1 MYEIVWSMKLYG
13 GTNTQ
18 FSVGGLVGSKSIGIG
33 LPLVCFSHFVLHFVC
48 QGLLRNRESFGKF
61 RLSPLHPRKHVFI
74 TSARVT
80 SHKNLSVS
88 MESNPLKCTQ
98 LQSLCKSDT
107 TNQFKC
113 KIGKQYGK
121 RSSWM
126 DSYPSLQEAALTT
139 HYTSIVPKAVWK
151 TDPSCKVGL
160 LGARHTD
167 WLCLVILN
175 PLITQAIK

>member
-1 MYEIVWSMKLYG
+1 MNNTICMKLYG
-13 GTNTQ
+13 DNNTR
-18 FSVGGLVGSKSIGIG
+18 FLVGGLVGSKSIGIG

-48 QGLLRNRESFGKF
+48 QGLLRNHESFGKI
-61 RLSPLHPRKHVFI
+61 RLSQLHPRKHVFI

-80 SHKNLSVS
+80 SHIRIYQYPWKAIVWNA
-88 MESNPLKCTQ
+88 Q

-107 TNQFKC
+107 TNQFKS
-113 KIGKQYGK
+113 KSGKQYGK

-151 TDPSCKVGL
+151 TNPSCKVGL